1 MMEIK
6 WKNSNRGV
14 YFEEL
19 NNGDTFEQG
28 GDFFIKT
35 SADSDTTRATCLN
48 TGHRH
53 YFNEKAIVNRV
64 KITAYAEEV

>member
-1 MMEIK
+1 MMNIE
-6 WKNSNRGV
+6 WKNNKREV

-19 NNGDTFEQG
+19 NVGDTFENG

-48 TGHRH
+48 TGNRH

-64 KITAYAEEV
+64 QITAYAEEV